1 VGEMIREICVVSVIC
16 AVASNLAP
24 EGPAKRIMSICCCVI
39 MMLVIVDPLGE
50 FDMEKYADYLAKY
63 KEIELKLSN
72 DAQDT
77 QTRLNRLVI
86 EEEYKAYIMDKAKEK
101 HIDITAAN
109 VQLEWS
115 TEGFWTPCR
124 LEIISDAS
132 DDSKKYFISILLT
145 ELGIGEDKITWL
157 RPE

>member
-1 VGEMIREICVVSVIC
+1 
-16 AVASNLAP
+16 
-24 EGPAKRIMSICCCVI
+24 
-39 MMLVIVDPLGE
+39 MLVIVDPLGE